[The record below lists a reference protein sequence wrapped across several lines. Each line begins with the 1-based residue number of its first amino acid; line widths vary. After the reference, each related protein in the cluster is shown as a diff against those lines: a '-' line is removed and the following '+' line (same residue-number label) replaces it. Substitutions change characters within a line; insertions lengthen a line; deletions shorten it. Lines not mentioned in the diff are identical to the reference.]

1 MATLNEEKIKQQ
13 KQKRMKMWAVL
24 TVIEILLSVLL
35 ADLLH
40 QLLTNIGNQTLGL
53 SNISISYVKALW
65 LLFTDKNHQAMFF
78 VCQLAYGALMLYC
91 TLSIQP
97 TVARVDTVF
106 VTDDIEIPVPAGN
119 GQHGN
124 ERFLKEAEKE
134 ELYNV
139 FSFSGREKLEGKGG
153 IVVGM
158 QLVNGKESIYYIGKD
173 LHSLIIGAS
182 GSGKTRRILLETLWL
197 QIITGLS
204 VVVSDVKGEIYYY
217 THKFAEKQGYKTY
230 ALDLRNPRKSIHY
243 NFLQP
248 ILDAFDEGDEAKAID
263 YTWDLVSVLVGEQKG
278 EPIWYNGESATIAA
292 CILIIARDAPKEY
305 RNMANVYYF
314 LAFMCETD
322 EMGEMPVNQY
332 LEELDDTHPAKGVF
346 AMAKVAASKT
356 RSSFFTSAL
365 GTLRLFTNPNV
376 AEMTSYSDFNL
387 KDISREKSILYL
399 MIPDEKK
406 TMYPLVSILITQM
419 YALQVELANESG
431 LRLPV
436 DTDFDLDEVGNFPV
450 IPSLGNILSAGRS
463 RGVRA
468 NLIIQDFQ
476 QLESKYKDDFK
487 NIKTNCQVKVYLK
500 SDDPD
505 TLKVIS
511 ENCGKYTVEVS
522 SASTSVSDGK
532 KDMNYSSSASL
543 AARALLEPAEVK
555 RIKAPYSICLITG
568 EYPGINLLPDLS
580 QYRLN
585 KLYGLG
591 DEAYNTKLIME
602 REAERVERKI
612 PPINLWGIWNEYKVE
627 NEGTLDIDDEAFSFL

>member
-1 MATLNEEKIKQQ
+1 MATLNPERLKE
-13 KQKRMKMWAVL
+13 QKRKRIRLWTIL
-24 TVIEILLSVLL
+24 TIAELLLSVLM
-35 ADLLH
+35 ADLLD
-40 QLLTNIGNQTLGL
+40 QLLTNLGSQTLGL
-53 SNISISYVKALW
+53 SNIRLSYKTALW
-65 LLFTDKNHQAMFF
+65 LLVTDKKHWAMFF
-78 VCQLAYGALMLYC
+78 ICQLAYGALVLYC
-91 TLSIQP
+91 TIAVRP
-97 TVARVDTVF
+97 TIAKVDTVQI
-106 VTDDIEIPVPAGN
+106 TDDIEIPVPAGN

-124 ERFLKEAEKE
+124 ERFLKEEEKE
-134 ELYNV
+134 DLFAV
-139 FSFSGREKLEGKGG
+139 FYFSGKEKIKGKAGL
-153 IVVGM
+153 VVGM
-158 QLVNGKESIYYIGKD
+158 EPEGQKEKIYYIGKD

-182 GSGKTRRILLETLWL
+182 GSGKTRRIILETLWL
-197 QIITGLS
+197 QIISGLS

-217 THKFAEKQGYKTY
+217 TNKFAKEHEYKTY
-230 ALDLRNPRKSIHY
+230 ALDLRNPKKSVHY

-248 ILDAFDEGDEAKAID
+248 ILDAFEEGDDAKAID

-278 EPIWYNGESATIAA
+278 EPIWYNGETATIAA
-292 CILIIARDAPKEY
+292 CILIVAMDAPVEY
-305 RNMANVYYF
+305 RNLANVYYF
-314 LAFMCETD
+314 LAFMCEAD
-322 EMGEMPVNQY
+322 EMGEMPFNAY
-332 LEELDDTHPAKGVF
+332 LENLDDTHPAKGVF
-346 AMAKVAASKT
+346 AMAKVAADKT

-376 AEMTSYSDFNL
+376 AEMTSYSEFNL

-406 TMYPLVSILITQM
+406 TLYPLVSILITQM

-505 TLKVIS
+505 TLKMVS
-511 ENCGKYTVEVS
+511 ENLGKYTVEVS
-522 SASTSVSDGK
+522 SASTSVSEDNK
-532 KDMNYSSSASL
+532 NKTNYSSSASL
-543 AARALLEPAEVK
+543 TARALLEPAEVK
-555 RIKAPYSICLITG
+555 RIKAPYSICMVTG

-591 DEAYNTKLIME
+591 DEAHNTKLVME
-602 REAERVERKI
+602 REEEREEREIPKI
-612 PPINLWGIWNEYKVE
+612 KLWGIWNEYKTESEKRDYTFV
-627 NEGTLDIDDEAFSFL
+627 